1 MKPSVNKILTKLT
14 KDKELEKVELAM
26 KPASLLRYVDK
37 IDNDLRKIEQKI
49 DKSFLQYKDAYQ
61 QFESSLN
68 EQADKIVAGNSELGQ
83 IVRKLDD
90 LGVKRDSSPELV
102 KAGDLLERLTR
113 IATNLKG
120 LYQEPK

>member
-1 MKPSVNKILTKLT
+1 M
-14 KDKELEKVELAM
+14 
-26 KPASLLRYVDK
+26 
-37 IDNDLRKIEQKI
+37 RKIEQKI

>member
-1 MKPSVNKILTKLT
+1 MKPSVNKILTKLN
-14 KDKELEKVELAM
+14 KEKELEKVELAM
-26 KPASLLRYVDK
+26 KPAALLRYVDK

-61 QFESSLN
+61 QFQSSLD
-68 EQADKIVAGNSELGQ
+68 EQANKIVAGNSELGQ

-90 LGVKRDSSPELV
+90 LGLKRDSSTELV